1 MDVSKYKN
9 KKILIVGGGQSTL
22 DTKWENLDYDYLWT
36 CNDFY
41 KEERVLSQDIDLY
54 ALAFTT
60 KLRDFPLIKKLRKSN
75 TTVIYEPIHYRGKEN
90 SEYFQGFK
98 ESIKIPIKA
107 INLPLAD
114 QIDPDL
120 ELKEFIIQKRKD
132 LNWKDGN
139 GVEYHRTFQRP
150 ALKSGIAFRLILL
163 ALTTEASSIYF
174 VGFDGF
180 NEKFTNIHAFTKY
193 QGLKN
198 SDTRRVFKGGPEGYY
213 EVFTDAYQI
222 LYFLDEYGRLQ
233 NIGEGFDYNIGTHI
247 SKKYFPLRKELYEKT
262 R

>member
-22 DTKWENLDYDYLWT
+22 DTKWENLDYDYIWT

-41 KEERVLSQDIDLY
+41 KEERVLSRDIDLY

-60 KLRDFPLIKKLRKSN
+60 ELGEFPLIKKLRKSD
-75 TTVIYEPIHYRGKEN
+75 TLVIYEPVHYRGKQN
-90 SEYFQGFK
+90 TKYFKDFK

-107 INLPLAD
+107 INLPVVD
-114 QIDPDL
+114 KI
-120 ELKEFIIQKRKD
+120 E
-132 LNWKDGN
+132 
-139 GVEYHRTFQRP
+139 RP
-150 ALKSGIAFRLILL
+150 ALKSGIVFRLILL

-180 NEKFTNIHAFTKY
+180 NEKFTNIHAFTKNK
-193 QGLKN
+193 GLKE
-198 SDTRRVFKGGPEGYY
+198 SDTRRLFKGSPEGYY

-222 LYFLDEYGRLQ
+222 LSYLDEYNRLQ

-247 SKKYFPLRKELYEKT
+247 SKKSFPLRKELYEKI

>member
-90 SEYFQGFK
+90 SEHFEGFK

-107 INLPLAD
+107 INLPVPAPIAL
-114 QIDPDL
+114 
-120 ELKEFIIQKRKD
+120 IIGKGNQVIRYKINTPTQTRQ
-132 LNWKDGN
+132 LN
-139 GVEYHRTFQRP
+139 
-150 ALKSGIAFRLILL
+150 
-163 ALTTEASSIYF
+163 
-174 VGFDGF
+174 
-180 NEKFTNIHAFTKY
+180 
-193 QGLKN
+193 
-198 SDTRRVFKGGPEGYY
+198 
-213 EVFTDAYQI
+213 
-222 LYFLDEYGRLQ
+222 
-233 NIGEGFDYNIGTHI
+233 
-247 SKKYFPLRKELYEKT
+247 
-262 R
+262 